1 MSNHIWIKTIVIA
14 FLKYTKK
21 LFSIV
26 IYRFLNNMFSK
37 VLKLHLITPIKTNQS
52 ILYYFQDPNRSIF
65 GRLQVQQMR
74 GKGELIL
81 PQRVLF
87 GELLR
92 ELLELPPR
100 SECERRAYCPIEANK
115 AQSSHLNRSV
125 PFLFFYFSHRIFN
138 SCCLIYPN
146 LL

>member
-1 MSNHIWIKTIVIA
+1 MI
-14 FLKYTKK
+14 
-21 LFSIV
+21 
-26 IYRFLNNMFSK
+26 SK

-115 AQSSHLNRSV
+115 AQSSHLNLISLSLFYSSTFRIV
-125 PFLFFYFSHRIFN
+125 FLIVVVSFIQTYSNKKIK
-138 SCCLIYPN
+138 SKIYSKN
-146 LL
+146 L